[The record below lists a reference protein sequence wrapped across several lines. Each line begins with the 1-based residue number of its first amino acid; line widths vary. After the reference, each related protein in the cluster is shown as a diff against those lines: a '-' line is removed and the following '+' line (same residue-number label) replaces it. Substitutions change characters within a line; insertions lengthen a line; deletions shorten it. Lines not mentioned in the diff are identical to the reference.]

1 MKPVVS
7 PGKAWFCTVISAFGV
22 VILSVLAALFYVEHE
37 SMMGSIT
44 SPSDGKGVAK
54 TITGAIILYAIFLVF
69 CGLQVIL
76 IRKQDKIRLE

>member
-1 MKPVVS
+1 
-7 PGKAWFCTVISAFGV
+7 
-22 VILSVLAALFYVEHE
+22 
-37 SMMGSIT
+37 MMGSIT

-69 CGLQVIL
+69 CGLQAIL